1 MSRKPARGGRPAAE
15 VGAETEEEVEVEV
28 EAEAKAKV
36 GAKVKKR
43 LDAEDVRRIALS
55 LPGTVEKQR
64 WGHPTFDVVRRM
76 FVTVPDDA
84 TSFAVRCPRHER
96 AELIASEPHKFWVP
110 PHEQNSSWVR
120 ARLAALD
127 DRQELYDI
135 LLDSWRQAAPP
146 DLAASFQPGAVPDT
160 VSDADPGTE
169 TTGAETTGT
178 VPGDRPGRSAR
189 PPARGTSGKSGSGK
203 SGKR

>member
-1 MSRKPARGGRPAAE
+1 
-15 VGAETEEEVEVEV
+15 VEV
-28 EAEAKAKV
+28 EAKV
-36 GAKVKKR
+36 EV
-43 LDAEDVRRIALS
+43 LDAGDVRRIALS

-84 TSFAVRCPRHER
+84 TSFAVRCPRQDR

-127 DRQELYDI
+127 DREELYDI
-135 LLDSWRQAAPP
+135 LLDSWRQAAPA
-146 DLAASFQPGAVPDT
+146 DLAASFEPGPVP
-160 VSDADPGTE
+160 DPGT
-169 TTGAETTGT
+169 GAG
-178 VPGDRPGRSAR
+178 GGPGRGAGS
-189 PPARGTSGKSGSGK
+189 PARR
-203 SGKR
+203 KR